1 MPNLTSFEK
10 TITAIETYC
19 KQQKINHRFVGGVSF
34 GGLLNDKTTA
44 EIDID
49 TKTIRLKNHNKE
61 TLLRKDRTVRDIDLI
76 FFCDNKEKLK
86 HFGLFV
92 DTLKSKF
99 RHSGLSGILSKELAP
114 SVFPD
119 ISYEPTIYPTFG
131 KRNHF
136 SQFVTA
142 LEVDAK
148 NNLYLAFDD
157 VQQQISW
164 ESVEP
169 WTVILED
176 GMQFTIRNPIAD
188 YYAYI
193 FRSPAGPKPKDE
205 KKLRYVKKLAEAVI
219 RLGREHNPTID
230 YESQQYYGAWQTYIE
245 KLNKTENPVTNTK
258 KFWLRVYWQTI
269 GTFFAHIFT
278 RSGNNFTGVKQ

>member
-1 MPNLTSFEK
+1 MSNQTSFEQ
-10 TITAIETYC
+10 IIASIEKYC
-19 KQQKINHRFVGGVSF
+19 KQQQLNHRFVGGVSF
-34 GGLLNDKTTA
+34 GGLLNDKTSA
-44 EIDID
+44 EIDLD
-49 TKTIRLKNHNKE
+49 TKTILLKKHNKE
-61 TLLRKDRTVRDIDLI
+61 TLLRKDKTIRDIDVI
-76 FFCDNKEKLK
+76 FFCDNKNKI
-86 HFGLFV
+86 
-92 DTLKSKF
+92 TKF
-99 RHSGLSGILSKELAP
+99 AAFINDLRKTSPKIGT
-114 SVFPD
+114 FPD

-142 LEVDAK
+142 LEVDEK

-157 VQQQISW
+157 VQQKISW

-176 GMQFTIRNPIAD
+176 GLQFTVRNPIAD

-219 RLGREHNPTID
+219 DLGKAHDPKID
-230 YESQQYYGAWQTYIE
+230 YTSQAYYGSWQTYIE

-258 KFWLRVYWQTI
+258 KFWLKVYWQTI

>member
-1 MPNLTSFEK
+1 MSNKTSFER
-10 TITAIETYC
+10 IISAIEIYC
-19 KQQKINHRFVGGVSF
+19 IKQQLNHRFVGGVSF
-34 GGLLNDKTTA
+34 GGLLNEKTSA

-49 TKTIRLKNHNKE
+49 AKTIKLKRHNKE
-61 TLLRKDRTVRDIDLI
+61 TLLRNDKTIRDIDVI
-76 FFCDNKEKLK
+76 FFCNNKNKINKFASFITDLR
-86 HFGLFV
+86 
-92 DTLKSKF
+92 KS
-99 RHSGLSGILSKELAP
+99 HGNTGT
-114 SVFPD
+114 FPD
-119 ISYEPTIYPTFG
+119 ISYEPTIYPHFG

-142 LEVDAK
+142 LEVDEE

-157 VQQQISW
+157 VQQKISW
-164 ESVEP
+164 ESIEP

-176 GMQFTIRNPIAD
+176 GLTFTVRNPIAD

-205 KKLRYVKKLAEAVI
+205 KKLRYVKKLAEAVVN
-219 RLGREHNPTID
+219 LGKAHNPQID
-230 YESQQYYGAWQTYIE
+230 YESQLYYGSWQKYIE

-258 KFWLRVYWQTI
+258 KFWLKVYWQTI
-269 GTFFAHIFT
+269 GTLFAHIFT